1 VTSDFISVLY
11 RLVSVQL
18 TSIAYIYPYIA
29 AHVLLALPVRMLRGT
44 CNGEWLDMELHPLT
58 TRTHVEVA
66 EYKASWDGGS
76 EEIQEAE
83 GEAV

>member
-1 VTSDFISVLY
+1 
-11 RLVSVQL
+11 
-18 TSIAYIYPYIA
+18 
-29 AHVLLALPVRMLRGT
+29 MLRGT

-66 EYKASWDGGS
+66 ELEYKASWHGGS
-76 EEIQEAE
+76 EEEIQETE